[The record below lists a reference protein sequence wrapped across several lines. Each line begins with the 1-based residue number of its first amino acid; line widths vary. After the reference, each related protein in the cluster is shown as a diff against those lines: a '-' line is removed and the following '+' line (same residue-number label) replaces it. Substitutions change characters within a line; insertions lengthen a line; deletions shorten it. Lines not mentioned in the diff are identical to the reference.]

1 MNSPIP
7 QGSADAVVQ
16 GIGESSPGEAQ
27 VRSSLPPGL
36 CCRPALAFPSLVS
49 VVGAELA
56 SGKSFGQLCA
66 LLIILSGLL
75 TVAWAAAYLL
85 NWLRH
90 MSGNGEGSKIQN

>member
-1 MNSPIP
+1 M
-7 QGSADAVVQ
+7 
-16 GIGESSPGEAQ
+16 
-27 VRSSLPPGL
+27 
-36 CCRPALAFPSLVS
+36 S

-66 LLIILSGLL
+66 LLIILPGLL